1 MKEVYELT
9 TLREIENFL
18 KDYELSFLYISK
30 PDCSICHALLPKL
43 KELLS
48 HYPIIRLG
56 HIDASKVEE
65 VAGKFLILSAPMMLL
80 FIEQKEYL
88 REDRFVRLSLLKEK
102 LDYIYQIYNE

>member
-48 HYPIIRLG
+48 HYPIIRLR

>member
-9 TLREIENFL
+9 TLREIEDFL
-18 KDYELSFLYISK
+18 KNYELSFLYISK

-48 HYPIIRLG
+48 HYPLIRLG

-65 VAGKFLILSAPMMLL
+65 VTGKFLILSAPMMLL

-102 LDYIYQIYNE
+102 LDHIYQIYNE

>member
-1 MKEVYELT
+1 MKEIYELT
-9 TLREIENFL
+9 TLREIEDFL
-18 KDYELSFLYISK
+18 KNHKLSFLYISK
-30 PDCSICHALLPKL
+30 PDCGICHALLPKL

-48 HYPIIRLG
+48 QYPLIRFG

-102 LDYIYQIYNE
+102 LDDIYRIYNE